1 MGRTILIIDDSSIFR
16 RILKSCFPE
25 SHDYQIHEAA
35 NGQEGLEKYTEF
47 RPDITFMDL
56 TMPVLDGVACLKLI
70 REKNPAAVV
79 VVSTADVQARS
90 IEQVLALGALTVL
103 KKPPTK
109 ERFREVLAEAEA
121 AVDALV
127 GSYP

>member
-1 MGRTILIIDDSSIFR
+1 MGRAILIIDDSSIFR
-16 RILKSCFPE
+16 RILKSCLPE
-25 SHDYQIHEAA
+25 DHGYQIHEAA
-35 NGQEGLEKYTEF
+35 NGQEGLEKYIEF
-47 RPDITFMDL
+47 WPDITFMDL
-56 TMPVLDGVACLKLI
+56 TMPVLDGVACLRLI

-90 IEQVLALGALTVL
+90 IEQVMALGALTVL

-109 ERFREVLAEAEA
+109 ERFWEVLAEAEA
-121 AVDALV
+121 AVEAAV